1 MYIVAIAWIY
11 VVLMMSITEQSIIA
25 GILTFVFYGLGPL
38 ALFLWIF
45 GTPARRRAAHRNAL
59 LAQAEA
65 SVGESVDQVVDQHDA
80 ADAGRNEHHL
90 LNGGGQL
97 GTTVQ
102 TGDQVGDGDIDH
114 AGSRDAQQVG
124 HRP

>member
-11 VVLMMSITEQSIIA
+11 VVLMMSITEHSIIA
-25 GILTFVFYGLGPL
+25 GIMTFVFYGLAPL

-45 GTPARRRAAHRNAL
+45 GTSARRRATHRKSL

-65 SVGESVDQVVDQHDA
+65 SVGESVDQMVDQHDA

-97 GTTVQ
+97 GTAVQ
-102 TGDQVGDGDIDH
+102 TGDQVGDSDIDH

>member
-11 VVLMMSITEQSIIA
+11 VALMMSITEQSAIA
-25 GILTFVFYGLGPL
+25 GVMTFVFYGLAPL

-45 GTPARRRAAHRNAL
+45 GTPARRRAAHRAAL
-59 LAQAEA
+59 ISKAGA
-65 SVGESVDQVVDQHDA
+65 SVGQSVDQVVDQNDA
-80 ADAGRNEHHL
+80 ADAGRDEHHL
-90 LNGGGQL
+90 LDGGGQL

-102 TGDQVGDGDIDH
+102 PGNQVGDRDIDH
-114 AGSRDAQQVG
+114 AGGRDAQQIG

>member
-11 VVLMMSITEQSIIA
+11 VVLMMSITEQSVTA
-25 GILTFVFYGLGPL
+25 GIMTFIFYGLAPL

-45 GTPARRRAAHRNAL
+45 GTPARRRAAAR
-59 LAQAEA
+59 QAMASEDA
-65 SVGESVDQVVDQHDA
+65 GSVGESVDQVVDQHDA
-80 ADAGRNEHHL
+80 ADAGRNEQHL

-97 GTTVQ
+97 GPTVQ
-102 TGDQVGDGDIDH
+102 AGNQIGDGDVNH
-114 AGSRDAQQVG
+114 AGGSDAQQIG